1 MGFFKTREEKYT
13 DAINKLIKDSTKS
26 ANSVA
31 ELAIVL
37 HKGIAVLLLMI
48 EDDHQEKLLSEVV
61 PLIREYMEEMKNKH
75 PELKQ
80 AVFKA

>member
-1 MGFFKTREEKYT
+1 MSKENEYIKT
-13 DAINKLIKDSTKS
+13 INKLIRG
-26 ANSVA
+26 VA
-31 ELAIVL
+31 GSPMDMADLAFTL
-37 HKGIAVLLLMI
+37 HKGIAVLILMI